1 MKISSWNVNSIRA
14 RIDNI
19 KKYQDQIKQGEVKR
33 EERFFYDETSKISD
47 SQWIIQ
53 VDTFEKIEPALLL
66 AEKLENQRF
75 NVYIIK
81 KTIAEKRL
89 YRVRIY
95 SKDSTDSM
103 EENIEK
109 LEESG
114 YSISIIKKW
123 NNERI
128 WFNSFWF
135 FTNYSN

>member
-1 MKISSWNVNSIRA
+1 MKERVIGSLFLILIVLIISFNA
-14 RIDNI
+14 FKAKGLDNI
-19 KKYQDQIKQGEVKR
+19 KKYQDEIKQGEVKK

-81 KTIAEKRL
+81 KTIAEKRI

-95 SKDSTDSM
+95 SKNSDDAIDET
-103 EENIEK
+103 IEK
-109 LEESG
+109 LKESG
-114 YSISIIKKW
+114 YSVSIIKK
-123 NNERI
+123 
-128 WFNSFWF
+128 
-135 FTNYSN
+135 

>member
-1 MKISSWNVNSIRA
+1 MKERVIGSLFLILIVLIISFNA
-14 RIDNI
+14 FKAKGLDNI
-19 KKYQDQIKQGEVKR
+19 KKYQDEIKQEEVKK

-81 KTIAEKRL
+81 KTIAEKRI

-95 SKDSTDSM
+95 SRKSDDVIDET
-103 EENIEK
+103 IEK
-109 LEESG
+109 LKESG
-114 YSISIIKKW
+114 YSVSIIKK
-123 NNERI
+123 
-128 WFNSFWF
+128 
-135 FTNYSN
+135 

>member
-1 MKISSWNVNSIRA
+1 MKERVIGSLFLILIVLIISFNA
-14 RIDNI
+14 FKAKGLDNI
-19 KKYQDQIKQGEVKR
+19 KKYQDEIKQGEVKK

-81 KTIAEKRL
+81 KSIAAKRI

-95 SKDSTDSM
+95 SKNSDDAIDET
-103 EENIEK
+103 IEK
-109 LEESG
+109 LKESG
-114 YSISIIKKW
+114 YSVSIIKK
-123 NNERI
+123 
-128 WFNSFWF
+128 
-135 FTNYSN
+135 

>member
-1 MKISSWNVNSIRA
+1 MKERVIGSLFLILIVLIISFNA
-14 RIDNI
+14 FKAKGLDNI
-19 KKYQDQIKQGEVKR
+19 KKYQDEIKQGEVKR

-66 AEKLENQRF
+66 AEKLEKQRF

-81 KTIAEKRL
+81 KTIAEKRI

-95 SKDSTDSM
+95 SKDSNDSI

-114 YSISIIKKW
+114 YSISIIKK
-123 NNERI
+123 
-128 WFNSFWF
+128 
-135 FTNYSN
+135 

>member
-1 MKISSWNVNSIRA
+1 MKERVIGSLFLILIVLIISFNAFNA
-14 RIDNI
+14 KGLDNI

-114 YSISIIKKW
+114 YSISIIKK
-123 NNERI
+123 
-128 WFNSFWF
+128 
-135 FTNYSN
+135 

>member
-1 MKISSWNVNSIRA
+1 MKERVIGSLFLILIVLIISFNAFNA
-14 RIDNI
+14 KGLDNI
-19 KKYQDQIKQGEVKR
+19 KKYQDEIKQGEVKR

-66 AEKLENQRF
+66 SEKLENQRY

-81 KTIAEKRL
+81 KAIAEKRL

-95 SKDSTDSM
+95 SKNSNDPI

-114 YSISIIKKW
+114 YSISIIKK
-123 NNERI
+123 
-128 WFNSFWF
+128 
-135 FTNYSN
+135 

>member
-1 MKISSWNVNSIRA
+1 MKERVIGSLFLILIVLMISFNA
-14 RIDNI
+14 FKAKGLDNI
-19 KKYQDQIKQGEVKR
+19 KKYQDEIKQGEVKK

-81 KTIAEKRL
+81 KSIAAKRI

-95 SKDSTDSM
+95 SKNSDDAIDET
-103 EENIEK
+103 IEK
-109 LEESG
+109 LKESG
-114 YSISIIKKW
+114 YSVSIIKK
-123 NNERI
+123 
-128 WFNSFWF
+128 
-135 FTNYSN
+135 

>member
-1 MKISSWNVNSIRA
+1 MKERVIGSLFLILIVLMISFNA
-14 RIDNI
+14 FKAKGLDNI
-19 KKYQDQIKQGEVKR
+19 KKYQDEIKQGEVKK

-66 AEKLENQRF
+66 AEKLEKQRF

-81 KTIAEKRL
+81 KTIAEKRI

-95 SKDSTDSM
+95 SKDSNDSI

-114 YSISIIKKW
+114 YSISIIKK
-123 NNERI
+123 
-128 WFNSFWF
+128 
-135 FTNYSN
+135 

>member
-1 MKISSWNVNSIRA
+1 MKERVIGSLFLILIVLMISFNA
-14 RIDNI
+14 FKAKGLDNI
-19 KKYQDQIKQGEVKR
+19 KKYQDEIKQGEVKK

-81 KTIAEKRL
+81 KTIAEKRI

-95 SKDSTDSM
+95 SKNSDDAIDET
-103 EENIEK
+103 IEK
-109 LEESG
+109 LKESG
-114 YSISIIKKW
+114 YSASIIKK
-123 NNERI
+123 
-128 WFNSFWF
+128 
-135 FTNYSN
+135 

>member
-1 MKISSWNVNSIRA
+1 MKERVIGSLFLILIVLIISFNAFNA
-14 RIDNI
+14 KGLDNI
-19 KKYQDQIKQGEVKR
+19 KKYQDEIKQGEVKR

-66 AEKLENQRF
+66 SEKLEKQRF

-81 KTIAEKRL
+81 KTIAEKRI

-95 SKDSTDSM
+95 SKDSNDPI

-114 YSISIIKKW
+114 YSISIIKK
-123 NNERI
+123 
-128 WFNSFWF
+128 
-135 FTNYSN
+135 